1 MKNAQVAAMEAK
13 MSKVAGAAVELT
25 IRAERAFTFSFE
37 SVNEEAA
44 AKLAKLAKFFEGQAK
59 VEVEHDEECGS
70 FVYVDCK

>member
-1 MKNAQVAAMEAK
+1 MKNAEIAAMEAK
-13 MSKVAGAAVELT
+13 MSKVAGAAFELT

-44 AKLAKLAKFFEGQAK
+44 AKLAKFFEGQAK